1 MSRLISQSIWVNK
14 EFLRLP
20 KDEKLLYIYLLTS
33 PRTNNLG
40 VYNTDLSFITFET
53 GIQNVKFH
61 LKRLSD
67 FVAFDEEN
75 EIVVV
80 RDFIRLTKLAGPK
93 VEKGIYYEFQRQKN
107 SVKQFLLKECPDIRE
122 IVIKFLQEEMGGG
135 EEENDTAKILG

>member
-1 MSRLISQSIWVNK
+1 VSRLISQSIWVNK

-40 VYNTDLSFITFET
+40 VYEADLSFITFET
-53 GIQNVKFH
+53 GIPNVKFH

-93 VEKGIYYEFQRQKN
+93 VEKGIYYEFRRQKN
-107 SVKQFLLKECPDIRE
+107 SIKQFLLKECSDIRE
-122 IVIKFLQEEMGGG
+122 IVIKFLQEEMEGGG
-135 EEENDTAKILG
+135 EENVTDKILG